1 MTPSQAEAT
10 RGRSH
15 PAPRPA
21 TAATIRSWRPFHNP
35 AGTVLGYLDVELP
48 SGMVINGSKLMVG
61 PNGKHWVAMP
71 SERQLDR
78 DGNPRLDDNGK
89 QLWSPI
95 VEFATRDARG
105 RFNELVLAA
114 LRRKHPGA
122 FDQEAS
128 RGVRAP

>member
-1 MTPSQAEAT
+1 MTL
-10 RGRSH
+10 
-15 PAPRPA
+15 
-21 TAATIRSWRPFHNP
+21 AARIRRWRPFRNP

-61 PNGKHWVAMP
+61 PNGKYWVAMP

-78 DGNPRLDDNGK
+78 DGNPRLDANGK

-105 RFNELVLAA
+105 RFSELILEA
-114 LRRKHPGA
+114 LRRQHPAA
-122 FDQEAS
+122 FDPT
-128 RGVRAP
+128 VLPP